1 MKTDD
6 KAASIMVNMQETKGQ
21 TGSDNL
27 NAILDIPIQLSMEVG
42 KAQISIRDLLKLN
55 PGSVV
60 ELDKVV
66 YEPLD
71 VYVNG
76 TLLAQ
81 GEIVTVNDKFA
92 IRLTNIINPAERMG
106 NLV

>member
-1 MKTDD
+1 MNKDD
-6 KAASIMVNMQETKGQ
+6 RAESVMVNMEEAKEQRGNDK
-21 TGSDNL
+21 L
-27 NAILDIPIQLSMEVG
+27 NTLLDIPIQLSMEVG
-42 KAQISIRDLLKLN
+42 KTQISIRELLKLN

-76 TLLAQ
+76 TLIAQ
-81 GEIVTVNDKFA
+81 GEMVTVNDKFG
-92 IRLTNIINPAERMG
+92 IRLTDIINPAERMG

>member
-1 MKTDD
+1 
-6 KAASIMVNMQETKGQ
+6 
-21 TGSDNL
+21 
-27 NAILDIPIQLSMEVG
+27 
-42 KAQISIRDLLKLN
+42 
-55 PGSVV
+55 
-60 ELDKVV
+60 LDKVV